1 MIERYRKFKRQSNWR
16 NQNEIF
22 PDEVFID
29 SRNLPEFDKER
40 FEGQLE
46 RPISRGALY
55 STVLIFTI
63 IIIVFSFKLWFLQIK
78 NGEAYALQSE
88 NNRLHHEVVFSER
101 GIIIDRNG
109 VELAW
114 NTPKENSAY
123 PDRKY
128 IEKNGFSH
136 VLGYVSYPKKDSA
149 GFYYQDYFDGKE
161 GVEALYDTELSG
173 KNGLKLTETNA
184 KGEIESESTIEPPK
198 RGEKLILSIDGRI
211 QEELYK
217 QIRNLAL
224 KVGFSGGAGV
234 IMNIA
239 TGEIIALS
247 SYPEY
252 SSQYLSNGKEEEIKK
267 YSEDSRKPFLNRV
280 ISGVYTPG
288 SIIKPYLALGA
299 LSENIIDPNKKILST
314 GKIEIVNPYNDKEKS
329 VFVDWKAHGLVDMR
343 KAIAVSSNVYF
354 YEIGGGFEDQK
365 GLGITNIEKYMRM
378 FGFGNL
384 TGLELGNEKEGT
396 IPNPIWKAD
405 NFNGDDWRLGD
416 TYHTSIGQYGLQVT
430 PMQVVRAVSAIA
442 NDGHLL
448 IPTLL
453 SASSTL
459 FEKRKE
465 TILPISP
472 SYFQVVREGMRQG
485 VNGGGTAYGL
495 NISEVKIAAKT
506 GTAEIGTLKQ
516 YVNSWSTGFFPYENP
531 KYSFAILMERGPR
544 TNTLGA
550 TLVMRGLVDYMNKE
564 TPEYFGKE
572 AKQQKEEKEI
582 NPSDVGGV
590 TETDVPELLPQ

>member
-1 MIERYRKFKRQSNWR
+1 MIERYRKFKRQADWR

-55 STVLIFTI
+55 STVAIFILIVL
-63 IIIVFSFKLWFLQIK
+63 VFSSKLWSLQIK
-78 NGEAYALQSE
+78 NGEAYAEQSE
-88 NNRLHHEVVFSER
+88 NNRLHHEVIFSER
-101 GIIIDRNG
+101 GIITDRNG

-114 NTPKENSAY
+114 NAPKENSIF

-128 IEKNGFSH
+128 IEKSGFSH

-149 GFYYQDYFDGKE
+149 GFYYQDFFDGKE
-161 GVEALYDTELSG
+161 GVEALYNTELSG
-173 KNGLKLTETNA
+173 ENGLKLTETNA
-184 KGEIESESTIEPPK
+184 KGEVESESAVEAPK
-198 RGEKLILSIDGRI
+198 SGEKLVLSIDSKI

-217 QIRNLAL
+217 QIKALAT

-234 IMNIA
+234 IMDIK
-239 TGEIIALS
+239 TGEIIALT

-252 SSQYLSNGKEEEIKK
+252 SSAALSSGSEVEIKK
-267 YSEDSRKPFLNRV
+267 YNEDSRKPFLNRV
-280 ISGVYTPG
+280 VSGVYTPG

-299 LSENIIDPNKKILST
+299 LKENIIDANKKILST
-314 GKIEIVNPYNDKEKS
+314 GKIEIPNPYNDKEKS
-329 VFVDWKAHGLVDMR
+329 IFVDWKAHGLVDMR

-365 GLGITNIEKYMRM
+365 GLGITNIEKYMRL

-384 TGLELGNEKEGT
+384 TGLELGSEKEGT
-396 IPNPIWKAD
+396 IPNPTWKAE

-416 TYHTSIGQYGLQVT
+416 TYHTSIGQYGVQVT
-430 PMQVVRAVSAIA
+430 PIQVVRAVSAIA

-448 IPTLL
+448 MPTLL
-453 SASSTL
+453 SASSTI
-459 FEKRKE
+459 FEKPKDI
-465 TILPISP
+465 ILPISP
-472 SYFQVVREGMRQG
+472 SYFQVAREGMRQG

-495 NISEVKIAAKT
+495 NIPEVKLAAKT

-531 KYSFAILMERGPR
+531 KYSFTILMERGPR
-544 TNTLGA
+544 ANTLGA
-550 TLVMRGLVDYMNKE
+550 TLVMRELALYMARE

-572 AKQQKEEKEI
+572 AKKVIEDKIVNSDEI
-582 NPSDVGGV
+582 GGV
-590 TETDVPELLPQ
+590 TETDIPELLPQ